1 MMARLVALA
10 ALVLWG
16 CAPRGPLAVR
26 GARWS
31 DPGPAVLR
39 ALERDPRVGRV
50 VAANGEPETVEVV
63 RVRGRGARVVLRYRR
78 GRDGRA
84 RHIVVEPPV
93 GGRGVALGGKAS
105 GGEIQASS
113 QRHGREAVARGEG
126 PEPVSAATT
135 PTAWQS
141 LECPIDSG
149 RAECRA
155 LCSGEAGYEWCR

>member
-16 CAPRGPLAVR
+16 CAPAGPLAVR

-63 RVRGRGARVVLRYRR
+63 RVRGRGARVVLTYRR

-93 GGRGVALGGKAS
+93 AGRG
-105 GGEIQASS
+105 
-113 QRHGREAVARGEG
+113 VARGEG
-126 PEPVSAATT
+126 PEPASAATT
-135 PTAWQS
+135 PTARQS
-141 LECPIDSG
+141 LECPIDSA